1 MALLHCPG
9 VSGDVYICYCCCP
22 LSKFNLKNIQ
32 GHVVAKD
39 GGVAAAAAACI
50 CRVSAAG
57 RRARAPRK
65 SAAVVDVNNGMTM
78 YENTQ
83 SYSII
88 KRLLLSIKPE

>member
-32 GHVVAKD
+32 GYVDAKD
-39 GGVAAAAAACI
+39 DGVVAAAACI

-83 SYSII
+83 SCSII